1 MPLQWHLTAE
11 TPAARQHKLV
21 TLLVPYPLDQPSRVL
36 HFIDDQGFSTDL
48 YFVDE
53 NDQEFSVV
61 LQKDF

>member
-1 MPLQWHLTAE
+1 V
-11 TPAARQHKLV
+11 PAARQHNLV
-21 TLLVPYPLDQPSRVL
+21 TLLVPYALQEPSRVL

-61 LQKDF
+61 LPKEF